1 MTETSI
7 YMTTNYCG
15 LSSLIYRLKNDVIK
29 ERMEKGKAEILLT
42 AIITTMDTLSSN
54 LAYRKVVKEIN
65 PLDDSRLTEF
75 IGATMNNNLLET
87 FFGENELSVMEMQLQ
102 ALRQKLI
109 ATTEAVNFSWNR
121 FFE

>member
-1 MTETSI
+1 MTEAPI
-7 YMTTNYCG
+7 YTTDSYCG
-15 LSSLIYRLKNDVIK
+15 LSSLIYRLKYDVEK
-29 ERMEKGKAEILLT
+29 ERIPKDRAEIILT
-42 AIITTMDTLSSN
+42 AIITTIDTLASN
-54 LAYRKVVKEIN
+54 LQYRKVKKEID

-75 IGATMNNNLLET
+75 IGCMDNNLLER

-109 ATTEAVNFSWNR
+109 STVEAVNFSWNR